1 MIGYKS
7 RLDRDLQRWRD
18 SGIIDAGTAQ
28 AIRADVAARGGR
40 ISLPGIL
47 AILGAVLLCFAAMTF
62 VAANWQE
69 LSKLVRLAILFGAL
83 WASYAGAWALQR
95 ASTPFLAEAA
105 ILMASGLFGA
115 NIMLIAQIYHIG
127 GNPPDAVLTWACGV
141 LLGGI
146 VLQSRSA
153 LALAVILFA
162 VWSWWEV
169 IEQSGE
175 VHWPFLMAWAACA
188 LPIVWLSWK
197 PGYHLLAIS
206 LAGWIVGLGYLLDD
220 WDLLGTRGAHPLVIA
235 IGLVVAGAG
244 IAARAPIDRRLG
256 FGGSVV
262 IYGLAI
268 AFAGL
273 FALQFLEKTPV
284 AGIAILAVLT
294 LGLVI
299 GALFYGVHADSGA
312 LMSVAY
318 LLFCIE
324 LLALYFKTLGTLL
337 DTALFFLIAGVI
349 VIILATLAW
358 RLNRRRLLQKGASS

>member
-18 SGIIDAGTAQ
+18 SGIIDADTAQ

-40 ISLPGIL
+40 IGLPGIL

-69 LSKLVRLAILFGAL
+69 LSKLTRLAILFGAL

-95 ASTPFLAEAA
+95 ASMPFLAEAA
-105 ILMASGLFGA
+105 ILLASGLFGA

-127 GNPPDAVLTWACGV
+127 GDPPDAVLLWGCGV

-146 VLQSRSA
+146 VLQSRPA
-153 LALAVILFA
+153 LALAIILFA

-169 IEQSGE
+169 VERRGE
-175 VHWPFLMAWAACA
+175 VHLPYLIAWAAGA
-188 LPIVWLSWK
+188 LPVLWLRWK

-220 WDLLGTRGAHPLVIA
+220 WDLLGTEAAHPLVIA
-235 IGLVVAGAG
+235 IGLCLALAG
-244 IAARAPIDRRLG
+244 IAARDVIDRATG
-256 FGGSVV
+256 FAGPMV
-262 IYGLAI
+262 IYGLGV

-284 AGIAILAVLT
+284 AGIALLAVLT
-294 LGLVI
+294 LVLVI
-299 GALFYGVHADSGA
+299 GALFYGVHHDHSG
-312 LMSVAY
+312 LTGFAY

-337 DTALFFLIAGVI
+337 DTALFFLIAGII

-358 RLNRRRLLQKGASS
+358 RLNRRRLVTKGEPS